1 MKEISPELLKPIP
14 GPTNT
19 QSNGDRNNNYAMGY
33 SDIFMEMLQRRSAPR
48 NAGHLLPLLRPGMTL
63 LDLGCGPGSITS
75 GLAAAVHPG
84 KTHGV
89 DLNEE
94 QLGLARR
101 QAQELGLENLEFHQ
115 SNALRLPFPD
125 QHFDAIHC
133 HGFLMHSPCIKEQL
147 AEILRVLKPRGIQ
160 RWPQQRSLINHIKN
174 HWFVMNQA
182 GALRQDNTAGRTWW
196 IANTAIKAAEASAGT
211 FQQEEAIQH
220 FANHPRHYHNMMDSN
235 FSRHPLLCA
244 ELLRALM
251 NEAKGIKVASSDH
264 IWKRMNLNAGTLLL
278 DAMPREEIR
287 RIINEH
293 VEAIMSKP
301 EFVADRSK
309 LRNRRPTRVLSLG
322 AGVQSSCL
330 ALMADQGAYELPKP
344 DFAIF
349 ADTGWEPQEVYDH
362 LEWLEEQLS
371 YDVIRVDNGNLR
383 ENILKGIMPDG
394 SKFLGIPAYL
404 TNPDGTSGILHRQ
417 CTTHYK
423 TKPIHDYL
431 KEYLH
436 IQPRRRAP
444 IDVQV
449 EMWLG
454 ISTDEAIRQKPD
466 REELVNKRY
475 PLIELGFNRAQL
487 LTWFNQ
493 NYPDRDLPSSSCI
506 GCPYHSDSV
515 WKQLKEKNP
524 KSFQEAVFIDQ
535 ALRNVPATKGA
546 VKGDAYLHKSR
557 IPLVE
562 VDFSEATAYD
572 DLMLEECEGLCG
584 I

>member
-1 MKEISPELLKPIP
+1 MGAETFPIFRLTQEARDQLLLAAEANPEIYLDPKTDFRKVLADRGIMEYVEETEIFSTSPIELTPA
-14 GPTNT
+14 
-19 QSNGDRNNNYAMGY
+19 SNGPRSRADRQALEFYH
-33 SDIFMEMLQRRSAPR
+33 SL
-48 NAGHLLPLLRPGMTL
+48 PGMSPSLAT
-63 LDLGCGPGSITS
+63 D
-75 GLAAAVHPG
+75 GLIWTWM
-84 KTHGV
+84 THFK
-89 DLNEE
+89 LH
-94 QLGLARR
+94 AY
-101 QAQELGLENLEFHQ
+101 
-115 SNALRLPFPD
+115 S
-125 QHFDAIHC
+125 
-133 HGFLMHSPCIKEQL
+133 
-147 AEILRVLKPRGIQ
+147 IQ
-160 RWPQQRSLINHIKN
+160 RWPQQRSLINFIKN

-182 GALRQDNTAGRTWW
+182 DALRQDNTAGRTWW
-196 IANTAIKAAEASAGT
+196 IANTAIKAAEAAAGA
-211 FQQEEAIQH
+211 FKQEEAIQH
-220 FANHPRHYHNMMDSN
+220 LANHARHYHNMMDSN
-235 FSRHPLLCA
+235 FSRHPLVCA

-251 NEAKGIKVASSDH
+251 TEAQGMKVVSSDQ
-264 IWKRMNLNAGTLLL
+264 IWKKMNLDAGTLLL
-278 DAMPREEIR
+278 DAMPREGIR
-287 RIINEH
+287 GIIAGH
-293 VEAIMSKP
+293 VEEVMSRP

-309 LRNRRPTRVLSLG
+309 LRNREPTRVLSLG

-330 ALMADQGAYELPKP
+330 ALMADRGDYGLPKP

-371 YDVIRVDNGNLR
+371 YDVIVVDNGNLR
-383 ENILKGIMPDG
+383 ENILEGVMPDG

-431 KEYLH
+431 REYLH

-444 IDVQV
+444 LDVQV

-466 REELVNKRY
+466 QEEWVNKRY
-475 PLIELGFNRAQL
+475 PLIELGFNRFQL
-487 LTWFNQ
+487 LTWFKEH
-493 NYPDRDLPSSSCI
+493 YPDRNLPSSSCI
-506 GCPYHSDSV
+506 GCPYHNDSV
-515 WKQLKEKNP
+515 WKQLKEKDP

-562 VDFSEATAYD
+562 VDFSEATTYD

>member
-1 MKEISPELLKPIP
+1 MGAETFPVFRLTEEARDQLLLEAEANPEIYLNPNTDFGKVLAERDITEYVEETGIFSTSPIKLTPTSS
-14 GPTNT
+14 GP
-19 QSNGDRNNNYAMGY
+19 
-33 SDIFMEMLQRRSAPR
+33 
-48 NAGHLLPLLRPGMTL
+48 RPQA
-63 LDLGCGPGSITS
+63 D
-75 GLAAAVHPG
+75 
-84 KTHGV
+84 
-89 DLNEE
+89 
-94 QLGLARR
+94 R
-101 QAQELGLENLEFHQ
+101 QATAFYHSLVGMSPSSATDGLIWTWMT
-115 SNALRLPFPD
+115 
-125 QHFDAIHC
+125 HFKLHAY
-133 HGFLMHSPCIKEQL
+133 S
-147 AEILRVLKPRGIQ
+147 IQ

-196 IANTAIKAAEASAGT
+196 IANTAIKAAETSAGI
-211 FQQEEAIQH
+211 FKQEEAIQH

-235 FSRHPLLCA
+235 FSRHPLICA

-251 NEAKGIKVASSDH
+251 NEAKGMKVVSSDH

-309 LRNRRPTRVLSLG
+309 LRKRRPTRVLSLG

-330 ALMADQGAYELPKP
+330 ALMSDQGAYGLPKP

-349 ADTGWEPQEVYDH
+349 ADTGWERQEVYDH
-362 LEWLEEQLS
+362 LKWLEAELS
-371 YDVIRVDNGNLR
+371 YKIIVVKNGNLR
-383 ENILKGIMPDG
+383 DNILEGIMPDG

-404 TNPDGTSGILHRQ
+404 TNPDGTSSILHRQ

-431 KEYLH
+431 RKSLKIE
-436 IQPRRRAP
+436 PRRRAP
-444 IDVQV
+444 IDIQV

-454 ISTDEAIRQKPD
+454 ISTDEAIRQKPE
-466 REELVNKRY
+466 REEWVNKRY
-475 PLIELGFNRAQL
+475 PLIELGFNRFQL
-487 LTWFNQ
+487 LTWFKEH
-493 NYPDRDLPSSSCI
+493 YPDRDLPSSSCI
-506 GCPYHSDSV
+506 GCPYHNDSV
-515 WKQLKEKNP
+515 WKQIKEKDP

-535 ALRNVPATKGA
+535 ALRNVPATKGT

-562 VDFSEATAYD
+562 VDFSKATAYD

>member
-1 MKEISPELLKPIP
+1 MGSETFPVFRLTEEAKDQLLLVAETNPEIYLDPHADFGKVLADRGITEYEEETDIFSTAPIELTPP
-14 GPTNT
+14 
-19 QSNGDRNNNYAMGY
+19 SNG
-33 SDIFMEMLQRRSAPR
+33 PR
-48 NAGHLLPLLRPGMTL
+48 PRA
-63 LDLGCGPGSITS
+63 D
-75 GLAAAVHPG
+75 
-84 KTHGV
+84 
-89 DLNEE
+89 
-94 QLGLARR
+94 R
-101 QAQELGLENLEFHQ
+101 QALEFHH
-115 SNALRLPFPD
+115 SMIGMSPSLAADGLIWTWMT
-125 QHFDAIHC
+125 HFKLHAY
-133 HGFLMHSPCIKEQL
+133 S
-147 AEILRVLKPRGIQ
+147 IQ
-160 RWPQQRSLINHIKN
+160 RWPQQSSLINYVKN

-182 GALRQDNTAGRTWW
+182 GALRQNNTAGRTWW
-196 IANTAIKAAEASAGT
+196 IAHTAIKAAEASGGA
-211 FQQEEAIQH
+211 FSQEEAIQH

-235 FSRHPLLCA
+235 FSRHPLVCS

-251 NEAKGIKVASSDH
+251 NEARGMKVASSDQ
-264 IWKRMNLNAGTLLL
+264 IWKRLNLNAGTLLL
-278 DAMPREEIR
+278 DAMPREGIR
-287 RIINEH
+287 EIINKH
-293 VEAIMSKP
+293 VEAIMSRP

-309 LRNRRPTRVLSLG
+309 LRNREPTRVLSLG

-330 ALMADQGAYELPKP
+330 ALMADRGDYGLPKP

-349 ADTGWEPQEVYDH
+349 ADTGWEPQEIYDH

-371 YDVIRVDNGNLR
+371 YDVIVVDNGNLR
-383 ENILKGIMPDG
+383 ENILEGVMPDG

-423 TKPIHDYL
+423 TKPIHDHL
-431 KEYLH
+431 REYLH

-466 REELVNKRY
+466 REEWVNKRY

-487 LTWFNQ
+487 QTWFKEH
-493 NYPDRDLPSSSCI
+493 YPDRNLPSSSCI

-515 WKQLKEKNP
+515 WKQLKEKDP

-546 VKGDAYLHKSR
+546 VKGDAYLHRSR

-562 VDFSEATAYD
+562 VDFSEATTYE